1 MKGRI
6 VIACLAAAGFAFALY
21 SARATSQPAEPV
33 APLVEPASSPFA
45 QTVAGL
51 GVVEASTQ
59 NIELSAPVGGV
70 VKAVF
75 VEANQTVKPGQK
87 VFELDGASAMRVLEA
102 RKADLESTETN
113 VMRLQA
119 LPRAEDLKVLEAKL
133 AVAEA
138 QVRDAE
144 AQLQLR
150 ASVANPR
157 AISKDERS
165 RFEHAAEIARAQRDD
180 LKEQWNREKAGAWD
194 ADIAVA
200 QAQVRQ
206 AEAQARA
213 ALTDLD
219 RLTVRAPVGGK
230 CLRVRV
236 QPGEYLQPGGA
247 EGAVVLGSIKDFLL
261 RVEVDQEDAWRVKQG
276 AQAVAYMR
284 GAPQHGVDLEF
295 VRIEP
300 YIQPKKNLAQSG
312 AERVDTRVL
321 EVVFQFRNDAE
332 NIYVGQQMDVYIEA
346 QEPAAQAL
354 SMKKKP

>member
-6 VIACLAAAGFAFALY
+6 AIACLAAAGFVFALY
-21 SARATSQPAEPV
+21 SARATSQVAEPE
-33 APLVEPASSPFA
+33 APLVEPATSPFA

-75 VEANQTVKPGQK
+75 VEANQTIQPGQK
-87 VFELDGASAMRVLEA
+87 VFELDGASQLRVLEM
-102 RKADLESTETN
+102 RKADLESAEAN
-113 VMRLQA
+113 LKRLQA
-119 LPRAEDLKVLEAKL
+119 LPRPEDLKVLEAKL

-157 AISKDERS
+157 AISRDERS
-165 RFEHAAEIARAQRDD
+165 RFEHAAEIARAQRDE
-180 LKEQWNREKAGAWD
+180 LKEQWKRESAGAWD

-200 QAQVRQ
+200 KAQVGE
-206 AEAQARA
+206 AEALVRA

-219 RLTVRAPVGGK
+219 RLTIRAPFGGT

-236 QPGEYLQPGGA
+236 QPGEYLQPGGG
-247 EGAVVLGSIKDFLL
+247 EGAIVLGSTQDLLL
-261 RVEVDQEDAWRVKQG
+261 RVEIDQEDAWRVKQG
-276 AQAVAYMR
+276 ADAVASMR
-284 GAPQHGVDLEF
+284 GVSQHRVDLEF
-295 VRIEP
+295 VRVEP

-312 AERVDTRVL
+312 TERVDTRVL
-321 EVVFQFRNDAE
+321 EVMYRFKNNGE
-332 NIYVGQQMDVYIEA
+332 SIYVGQQMDVYIEA

-354 SMKKKP
+354 SMKKKS